1 MTINNKLN
9 AKLFK
14 HCLKVVICISLLWIP
29 GEAYQPVPSSQ
40 SPAVGTTALIETPV
54 HSFEEPTGTTGP
66 AKSLASNL
74 IPLHSTNFLA
84 MRLSSLVRLLF
95 LIS

>member
-66 AKSLASNL
+66 GFSASGA
-74 IPLHSTNFLA
+74 P
-84 MRLSSLVRLLF
+84 F
-95 LIS
+95 LIECKEESAWETQYNVKTWLK